1 MADNLIQKKGES
13 TWYVKLAI
21 PAAVQ
26 HKFGNKAFIQ
36 SLKTGL
42 RKEAMDRRLPI
53 LATWK
58 AQIRAAKEG
67 VPLPEGWQDE
77 VISTSVELKRIFDN
91 QKLGLVGMPTL
102 PLPPVDPT
110 VEARMKNNPRFVAA
124 FEAYVKEHLKD
135 GMAGK
140 VRLLDDMSEKLQST
154 IPKVLARRHSLPAEK
169 EAEVNAVL
177 SDPDSHKAKTPFHST
192 RLQTYRA
199 FRESRGGA
207 AKHIDQQVGK
217 MERLGVYLAKQG
229 LKLDFDAIDAWL
241 KSLDRA
247 PKTLGQYLM
256 AGTAFWKWA
265 MKYDARWREN
275 FKGQANPFE
284 NHDLPQGG
292 GKPAQQTNREAYT
305 TAELAK
311 LHEGAIKAQNNPL
324 ADLILLGSYTGAR
337 IEELCQLKR
346 EHVIDQDGIQ
356 SFNIAASKTKA
367 GIRIVPVHPALTT
380 VVSRLMQDSTDDYL
394 IPVSTKNQYG
404 KRSHAISKAFGRLRT
419 SLGFGPQYVF
429 HSIRNTVVTYL
440 ARADVSGPLI
450 AEIVGHETGTV
461 TFDVYARGASA
472 AQKLDAIS
480 RLPTL

>member
-13 TWYVKLAI
+13 TWYVRLAVPADVQEKLGLK
-21 PAAVQ
+21 V
-26 HKFGNKAFIQ
+26 FIQ

-42 RKEAMDRRLPI
+42 RKEALDRRLPI
-53 LATWK
+53 LAAWK
-58 AQIRAAKEG
+58 DRIRAAREG
-67 VPLPEGWQDE
+67 IALPIGWQDSF
-77 VISTSVELKRIFDN
+77 VTTLTTIDQNTSKVKWETME
-91 QKLGLVGMPTL
+91 GLVDDSEEVSDEEL
-102 PLPPVDPT
+102 EAFKRLDPNFLAGLI
-110 VEARMKNNPRFVAA
+110 ELYRMRLQQPMGQFRFL
-124 FEAYVKEHLKD
+124 E
-135 GMAGK
+135 
-140 VRLLDDMSEKLQST
+140 DMGESEKLHA
-154 IPKVLARRHSLPAEK
+154 K
-169 EAEVNAVL
+169 AVL
-177 SDPDSHKAKTPFHST
+177 TGKHSVTPEIESEIDSLIANPKSHKT
-192 RLQTYRA
+192 RSFFPPARLKAYRE

-207 AKHIDQQVGK
+207 QKHVDQQIGK
-217 MERLGVYLAKQG
+217 MERLGEFLTKQG
-229 LKLDFDAIDAWL
+229 LKLDFDAVDAWL

-265 MKYDARWREN
+265 MKYDARWRED

-311 LHEGAIKAQNNPL
+311 LHEGAIHIQNNPL

-346 EHVIDQDGIQ
+346 EHVIDQDGVQ

-367 GIRIVPVHPALTT
+367 GIRIVPVHPALKP
-380 VVSRLMQDSTDDYL
+380 VVARLMQDSTDDYL
-394 IPVSTKNQYG
+394 IPVSTQNQYD

-440 ARADVSGPLI
+440 ARADISGPLI
-450 AEIVGHETGTV
+450 AELVGHETGTV

-480 RLPTL
+480 KLPTL